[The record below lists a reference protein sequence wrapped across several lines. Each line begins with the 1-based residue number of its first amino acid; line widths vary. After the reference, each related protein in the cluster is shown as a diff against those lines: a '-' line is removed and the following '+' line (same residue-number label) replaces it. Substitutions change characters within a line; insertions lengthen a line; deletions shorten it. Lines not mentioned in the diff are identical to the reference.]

1 MSWNDST
8 FPAGCCTNTLTA
20 LFSILSEKKQDKLL
34 WKAFYFG
41 HVCSCQ
47 LKSHVKT
54 EMQSRW
60 GIQHYCQEPQTQQS
74 TYLQVLQLH
83 PWKRSSFNFWDKI
96 GTQIQIFQ
104 WKVNLELLSV
114 YFWNGIVHPEKHHQ
128 EMIPQTPHP
137 LCCTAETAVGC
148 CTSASGVHLPNWKR
162 STHFRTFLLKAILKI
177 QELCDALTYK

>member
-1 MSWNDST
+1 M
-8 FPAGCCTNTLTA
+8 
-20 LFSILSEKKQDKLL
+20 LSEKKQDKLL

-148 CTSASGVHLPNWKR
+148 CTSASGVYLPNWKR